1 MSQSSCSCHMAPQ
14 FTAPQQSHEAPSLR
28 LPPAKR
34 LRLFGQQI
42 QTSPVVA
49 QPASDCSPCDIA
61 RSALTSPTSQTLS
74 GSSSSSSTE
83 RLPPPLFPLFDPSMP
98 DPTTEARYCTSDPCH
113 VSSSTPSLSDLGDDI
128 LRQIL
133 QAMRP
138 TAWDLSRLACVSVTW
153 KNLCYSRQFWT
164 KLRIGSGA
172 MHPGMAKLAPRC
184 RSLTDL
190 FIDDPRCELHV
201 LNPIIVACASSLRR
215 VVLDCDSIAAA
226 AVAAAPG
233 PAAAAAAAAGN
244 GAPRGNA
251 ESSICN
257 LLWLISLH
265 CRNVSKIELLSSRA
279 SAAAAAADSA
289 RTGAGNGV
297 GNGATNGAANGASTS
312 SAFAILLE
320 SRLMW
325 FLTTAFRGIRHFSC
339 VLPNSMTTQTTCL
352 MAIAWRRLSSLRLHC
367 GALQFADLLA
377 LRKCGGLKSLELV
390 GGKLEDTSK
399 TADAS
404 LGFGSQGQPEE
415 GERLASLEVLVLNG
429 CDYDPVTVANLAWHA
444 PKLQRIV
451 VKGESRD
458 ISAAKSSF
466 VTGSSSVL
474 FSRNNSSGSS
484 SSHESST
491 VGESIAVDALPSGRD
506 TASLQV
512 TPILSPS
519 HARAMVAA
527 SITVRA
533 GNQTAGDLEWLAGI
547 VEALTRQNR
556 TGAMPVPGSNGT
568 NLLSADPFARLRSS
582 LSEVGRG
589 HVRVGSPQIAASMK

>member
-1 MSQSSCSCHMAPQ
+1 MAPQ
-14 FTAPQQSHEAPSLR
+14 FMASQQPHEAPFLR
-28 LPPAKR
+28 LPSAKR

-42 QTSPVVA
+42 DASEASP
-49 QPASDCSPCDIA
+49 SHCSPDIT
-61 RSALTSPTSQTLS
+61 RSSLTSPTSQTFS
-74 GSSSSSSTE
+74 GSSSSNSTE
-83 RLPPPLFPLFDPSMP
+83 RLPPLLFPLSDSMQDPMTASRNHAP
-98 DPTTEARYCTSDPCH
+98 DPCH
-113 VSSSTPSLSDLGDDI
+113 VASSTPSLSDLGDDI

-138 TAWDLSRLACVSVTW
+138 TAWDLSRLGCVSVTW

-226 AVAAAPG
+226 AVAATPG

-279 SAAAAAADSA
+279 SAATAAANSA
-289 RTGAGNGV
+289 RTGAGNGAGSGG
-297 GNGATNGAANGASTS
+297 GNGAVITPPAASTG
-312 SAFAILLE
+312 SAFACLLE

-377 LRKCGGLKSLELV
+377 LRKCGALKSLELV
-390 GGKLEDTSK
+390 GGKLEDKSE
-399 TADAS
+399 TAAAS
-404 LGFGSQGQPEE
+404 LGFGSQGQPAE
-415 GERLASLEVLVLNG
+415 GERLTSLEVLVLNG

-451 VKGESRD
+451 VKGGSRD
-458 ISAAKSSF
+458 ISAAQSSF
-466 VTGSSSVL
+466 VTGSSVL
-474 FSRNNSSGSS
+474 FSRSNSSGSS
-484 SSHESST
+484 SSHGSST
-491 VGESIAVDALPSGRD
+491 VGESRAAGAVPSATD
-506 TASLQV
+506 TASLPV

-519 HARAMVAA
+519 HASAMFAA
-527 SITVRA
+527 AAAAEIAVRT
-533 GNQTAGDLEWLAGI
+533 GNQTAGESEWLAGI
-547 VEALTRQNR
+547 VDALTRQNR
-556 TGAMPVPGSNGT
+556 MGTMSMPGSTGT
-568 NLLSADPFARLRSS
+568 NLMSSDPFARLRSS
-582 LSEVGRG
+582 LGEVGRG
-589 HVRVGSPQIAASMK
+589 HVRVVLPNVPAPIK